1 MKKIFISHK
10 KDDSERA
17 THIFQFLKGKSI
29 ECYLDVLDEGLAGDG
44 EQLTRYL
51 RSRLDEC
58 THLLAVLS
66 TRTKLSWWVPF
77 EIGLAT
83 EKEFP
88 ISTCLYELNRND
100 IPSYLMNW
108 PVIQSDFQLSKY
120 ADMVLRTSHQVL
132 TESLN
137 KSFAYN
143 RPKNYAEAFHRELKN
158 QLGQRP

>member
-1 MKKIFISHK
+1 LPKIFISHK
-10 KDDSERA
+10 KDDSEKA
-17 THIFQFLKGKSI
+17 THIHDFLKSKRI
-29 ECYLDVLDEGLAGDG
+29 DCYLDVLDGEIAGDG
-44 EQLTRYL
+44 EKLTRYL
-51 RSRLDEC
+51 RSRLNEC

-66 TRTKLSWWVPF
+66 SSTKLSWWVPF

-88 ISTCLYELNRND
+88 ISTCLYEISKND

-108 PVIQSDFQLSKY
+108 PVIQSDNQLSKY
-120 ADMVLRTSHQVL
+120 ADMVLKTHQQVL

-143 RPKNYAEAFHRELKN
+143 TPKNYAEAFHRELKS